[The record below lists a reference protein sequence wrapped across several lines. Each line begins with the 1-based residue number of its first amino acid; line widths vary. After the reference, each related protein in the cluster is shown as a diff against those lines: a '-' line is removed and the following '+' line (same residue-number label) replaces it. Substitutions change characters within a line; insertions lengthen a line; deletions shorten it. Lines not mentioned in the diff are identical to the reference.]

1 MKFNFVQ
8 TFVVPL
14 CEGSLI
20 HKYMHCSGE
29 WSLLFRSVGEDLKV
43 DVNPPVE
50 LTLEATASALVVE
63 PIGMHWKLEAKHEL
77 NSVLVEFHPPGA
89 VVKVRAFADAVKQ
102 KMVDDEI
109 ITKQQKVKSGKG
121 YTKTVGGGNR
131 QHESAFTCNKCKRW
145 RPL

>member
-43 DVNPPVE
+43 
-50 LTLEATASALVVE
+50 
-63 PIGMHWKLEAKHEL
+63 
-77 NSVLVEFHPPGA
+77 VEFHPPGA

-109 ITKQQKVKSGKG
+109 ITKQQKVKSG
-121 YTKTVGGGNR
+121 
-131 QHESAFTCNKCKRW
+131 
-145 RPL
+145 

>member
-50 LTLEATASALVVE
+50 LNLEATASALVVE

-109 ITKQQKVKSGKG
+109 ITKQQKVKSG
-121 YTKTVGGGNR
+121 
-131 QHESAFTCNKCKRW
+131 
-145 RPL
+145 

>member
-1 MKFNFVQ
+1 VLSARRGAGTIFAHCDDKKFMKFNFLR

-43 DVNPPVE
+43 DVNHVL
-50 LTLEATASALVVE
+50 LTLEATLSALVVE

-102 KMVDDEI
+102 KMVDDAI
-109 ITKQQKVKSGKG
+109 ITGQQKVKSG
-121 YTKTVGGGNR
+121 
-131 QHESAFTCNKCKRW
+131 
-145 RPL
+145 

>member
-29 WSLLFRSVGEDLKV
+29 FALLFRSVGEDLKV

-50 LTLEATASALVVE
+50 LNLEATASALVVE
-63 PIGMHWKLEAKHEL
+63 PIGMHWKLEAKHDL
-77 NSVLVEFHPPGA
+77 NSVLVEFHPFGR

-109 ITKQQKVKSGKG
+109 ITKQQKVKSG
-121 YTKTVGGGNR
+121 
-131 QHESAFTCNKCKRW
+131 
-145 RPL
+145 

>member
-1 MKFNFVQ
+1 MKFNFLR

-29 WSLLFRSVGEDLKV
+29 FALLFRSVGEDLKV
-43 DVNPPVE
+43 DVNHVL
-50 LTLEATASALVVE
+50 LTLEATLSALVVE

-109 ITKQQKVKSGKG
+109 ITKQQKVKSG
-121 YTKTVGGGNR
+121 
-131 QHESAFTCNKCKRW
+131 
-145 RPL
+145 

>member
-1 MKFNFVQ
+1 MKFNFLR

-29 WSLLFRSVGEDLKV
+29 FALLFRSVGEDLKV

-109 ITKQQKVKSGKG
+109 ITKQQKVKSG
-121 YTKTVGGGNR
+121 
-131 QHESAFTCNKCKRW
+131 
-145 RPL
+145 